1 MSIRFKL
8 IKKSSQGEARAG
20 QIITSRGMIKTPV
33 FMPVGTQATVKS
45 ASPEEL
51 VSIGAEIILS
61 NTYHLF
67 LRPGQEI
74 ISLCGGLHSFMHWDR
89 PILTDSGGYQIFSLG
104 RLRKVT
110 DEGAK
115 FQSHINGS
123 YHLLTPEQV
132 VEFQQLVLGSDII
145 MPLDE
150 CAPYPC
156 TYDHAREAVERTSL
170 WAKRSKETHLHC
182 GMRNAECGIKDLPQ
196 LGTRRPASGCPE
208 PETSSLFG
216 IVQGNVYQELRQCS
230 LEDLLALDFSGY
242 ALGGLSVGE
251 PKSLLYEVVGYTAP
265 LLPAEKPRYLM
276 GVGPPEDL
284 LTAIELGIDM
294 FDCVIPT
301 RHARTGSVF
310 TSQGLV
316 VIRNAEYARDS
327 SPLDPN
333 CDCYTCR
340 HYSRAYIRHLIN
352 CGEIL
357 GIRLNTLHN
366 IHFMVNLMR
375 QAREAIIEDRFLE
388 FKKGFLGQY
397 LG

>member
-1 MSIRFKL
+1 MGFEVT
-8 IKKSSQGEARAG
+8 KKSSQSEARAG
-20 QIITSRGMIKTPV
+20 RITTSRGVIETPV

-51 VSIGAEIILS
+51 AGMGVEIILS

-67 LRPGQEI
+67 LRPGREI

-115 FQSHINGS
+115 FQSHIDGA
-123 YHLLTPEQV
+123 YHLLTPEYV
-132 VEFQQLVLGSDII
+132 VEFQWELGSDII

-156 TYDHAREAVERTSL
+156 TYDHARQAVERTSL
-170 WAKRSKETHLHC
+170 WAKRSKETYSHL
-182 GMRNAECGIKDLPQ
+182 L
-196 LGTRRPASGCPE
+196 
-208 PETSSLFG
+208 ETSSLFG
-216 IVQGNVYQELRQCS
+216 IVQGSVYPELRQRS
-230 LEDLLALDFSGY
+230 LEDLLELDFSGY

-251 PKSLLYEVVGYTAP
+251 PKSLLYEVVGYIAP
-265 LLPAEKPRYLM
+265 LLPVEKPRYLM

-284 LTAIELGIDM
+284 LTAIESGVDM
-294 FDCVIPT
+294 FDCVMPT

-310 TSQGLV
+310 TSQGIV
-316 VIRNAEYARDS
+316 VIRNAEYARDL
-327 SPLDPN
+327 SPLDPK
-333 CDCYTCR
+333 CDCYACR

-357 GIRLNTLHN
+357 GMRLNTLHN
-366 IHFMVNLMR
+366 IYFMVNLMR
-375 QAREAIIEDRFLE
+375 QAREAIREDRFPE
-388 FKKGFLGQY
+388 FKKGFLEQY
-397 LG
+397 R